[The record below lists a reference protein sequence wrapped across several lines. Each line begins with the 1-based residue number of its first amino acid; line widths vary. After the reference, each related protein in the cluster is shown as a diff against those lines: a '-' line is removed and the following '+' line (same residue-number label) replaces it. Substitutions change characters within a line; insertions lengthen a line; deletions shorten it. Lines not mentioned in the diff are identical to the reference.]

1 MACWHTRWS
10 PANQHKVTLG
20 LVLGFGGLTLAFQ
33 DRRFVKLKPTV
44 LYAFMALALSFGLWV
59 LKNFNR

>member
-1 MACWHTRWS
+1 L
-10 PANQHKVTLG
+10 VTLG
-20 LVLGFGGLTLAFQ
+20 LVLGFGGNLTLAFQ

-59 LKNFNR
+59 LKNL